1 MYRIAI
7 IESNPDQREQAH
19 RLAASFFA
27 QRQENVAFVICESP
41 DQLPRY
47 YDCYLQGDEQ
57 GISLLN
63 AADEV
68 SPFATVKKPLEQ
80 NTFFNMLARW
90 QQDAPKTSR
99 IPKKRGV
106 GKP

>member
-7 IESNPDQREQAH
+7 IESNPDEREQAH
-19 RLAASFFA
+19 RLAAAFFA

-57 GISLLN
+57 GVSILN
-63 AADEV
+63 AADGK
-68 SPFATVKKPLEQ
+68 SLFAAVKKPLEQ
-80 NTFFNMLARW
+80 DAFFSMLEKW
-90 QQDAPKTSR
+90 QTHAPKTSR
-99 IPKKRGV
+99 ILKKRGV
-106 GKP
+106 G